1 MWQFTNHYSLITI
14 HSHLIPLT
22 ESGDGGNIYFGKVV
36 IKVDYEKMGMRVRQQ
51 RTLRGMTQGEL
62 ADKVGVSTSFIG
74 HIERGEKKAS
84 VETIVALCNA
94 MEVSPSALL
103 QDSLSNAVMQ
113 SQLSF
118 DEDSK
123 ELMNGLMQVLR
134 EHTDRKE

>member
-1 MWQFTNHYSLITI
+1 M
-14 HSHLIPLT
+14 T

-36 IKVDYEKMGMRVRQQ
+36 IKVDYEKLGMRVRQQ

-62 ADKVGVSTSFIG
+62 ADRVGVSTSFIG

-113 SQLSF
+113 SQMSL

-134 EHTDRKE
+134 EHTERKEYR

>member
-1 MWQFTNHYSLITI
+1 
-14 HSHLIPLT
+14 
-22 ESGDGGNIYFGKVV
+22 
-36 IKVDYEKMGMRVRQQ
+36 MRVRQQ
-51 RTLRGMTQGEL
+51 RTLRNMTQGEL
-62 ADKVGVSTSFIG
+62 ADRVGVSTSFIG

-113 SQLSF
+113 SQMSL

-123 ELMNGLMQVLR
+123 IGRAHV
-134 EHTDRKE
+134 